1 MPMFEANDND
11 NDGADGD
18 VDDKDDIC
26 GYKK

>member
-1 MPMFEANDND
+1 MLLTEADDDNN

-18 VDDKDDIC
+18 VDDKDIC